1 MKRFTGRLWTR
12 LLAAQL
18 LIIALGAVT
27 LIVLVELLAPTF
39 FSNDLRTMNSM
50 MADPSHMGD
59 MMGDMATG
67 SSSTGLFTPT
77 VQADLEASFD
87 SSFRR
92 ALAIS
97 LVVAGIA
104 AIGTTAYATRRI
116 LRPLQAVRSAAHKLA
131 AGAYDQRIDLPNEEE
146 LADLAQDVNAL
157 APTKCAPRSRR
168 SRATLRAFSTAC
180 SNPTP
185 SSTPPRGGR
194 CAASSGSQPT
204 SPTCPEPRR
213 NRNPFTSSSST

>member
-1 MKRFTGRLWTR
+1 MKRFTGKLWTR

-27 LIVLVELLAPTF
+27 LIVLIELLAPTF
-39 FSNDLRTMNSM
+39 FANALRTMNSM

-59 MMGDMATG
+59 MMTG
-67 SSSTGLFTPT
+67 SSSTGQFTPT

-97 LVVAGIA
+97 LAVAGIA
-104 AIGTTAYATRRI
+104 AIGTTAYATQRI

-131 AGAYDQRIDLPNEEE
+131 DGAYDQRIDLPHEQE
-146 LADLAQDVNAL
+146 LADLARDVNAL
-157 APTKCAPRSRR
+157 QRPLQRQR
-168 SRATLRAFSTAC
+168 L
-180 SNPTP
+180 
-185 SSTPPRGGR
+185 
-194 CAASSGSQPT
+194 AASASFPKSLT
-204 SPTCPEPRR
+204 SCALH
-213 NRNPFTSSSST
+213 

>member
-1 MKRFTGRLWTR
+1 MKKFTGRLWTR

-59 MMGDMATG
+59 MMGDMMTG

-92 ALAIS
+92 ALIGSASCRERMYYCEVKVVWVKKS
-97 LVVAGIA
+97 LPVSFMRWARG
-104 AIGTTAYATRRI
+104 
-116 LRPLQAVRSAAHKLA
+116 
-131 AGAYDQRIDLPNEEE
+131 E
-146 LADLAQDVNAL
+146 
-157 APTKCAPRSRR
+157 
-168 SRATLRAFSTAC
+168 
-180 SNPTP
+180 SNPW
-185 SSTPPRGGR
+185 S
-194 CAASSGSQPT
+194 ASIVQ
-204 SPTCPEPRR
+204 R
-213 NRNPFTSSSST
+213 